1 MSDSTIKGAIK
12 LINPIKVISD
22 KFSVR
27 EFVVT
32 TPDAKYPQ
40 DILFQTINDKMAV
53 LESLGAG
60 QQVEVSYNVRG
71 REFNGRYYN
80 TLDAWKIEVTGSK
93 PVLRL
98 CTSKMVKHSLTQLEQ
113 SCLISYQGDTR

>member
-40 DILFQTINDKMAV
+40 DILFQTINDKMDV
-53 LESLGAG
+53 LESLGVG
-60 QQVEVSYNVRG
+60 QQVEVSFNVRG
-71 REFNGRYYN
+71 REFNGKYYN
-80 TLDAWKIEVTGSK
+80 TLDAWKVQGES
-93 PVLRL
+93 
-98 CTSKMVKHSLTQLEQ
+98 TSTVNEPMPMPDDLPF
-113 SCLISYQGDTR
+113 

>member
-1 MSDSTIKGAIK
+1 
-12 LINPIKVISD
+12 VISD

-40 DILFQTINDKMAV
+40 DILFQTVNDKMDV
-53 LESLGAG
+53 LESLGVG

-80 TLDAWKIEVTGSK
+80 TLDAWKVQIIGQAAQTTNNDDDDL
-93 PVLRL
+93 PF
-98 CTSKMVKHSLTQLEQ
+98 
-113 SCLISYQGDTR
+113 

>member
-32 TPDAKYPQ
+32 TPDEKYPQ
-40 DILFQTINDKMAV
+40 DILFQTVNDKMAV
-53 LESLGAG
+53 LESLGVG

-80 TLDAWKIEVTGSK
+80 TLDAWKVQIIGQAAQTTNNNDDGF
-93 PVLRL
+93 PF
-98 CTSKMVKHSLTQLEQ
+98 
-113 SCLISYQGDTR
+113 

>member
-1 MSDSTIKGAIK
+1 MSESTIKGAIK

-40 DILFQTINDKMAV
+40 DILFQTINDKMDV
-53 LESLGAG
+53 LESLGVG

-80 TLDAWKIEVTGSK
+80 TLDAWKVEITGSK
-93 PVLRL
+93 P
-98 CTSKMVKHSLTQLEQ
+98 SQPSTQPIELDDD
-113 SCLISYQGDTR
+113 LPF

>member
-22 KFSVR
+22 NFSVR

-40 DILFQTINDKMAV
+40 DILFQTVNDKMDV

-93 PVLRL
+93 P
-98 CTSKMVKHSLTQLEQ
+98 SQPSTQPIELDDD
-113 SCLISYQGDTR
+113 LPF

>member
-1 MSDSTIKGAIK
+1 MSESTIKGAIK
-12 LINPIKVISD
+12 LINPVKVISD

-32 TPDAKYPQ
+32 TPDEKYPQ

-53 LESLGAG
+53 LESLGVG

-80 TLDAWKIEVTGSK
+80 TLDAWKVQIIGQAAQTTNNNDDGF
-93 PVLRL
+93 PF
-98 CTSKMVKHSLTQLEQ
+98 
-113 SCLISYQGDTR
+113 

>member
-1 MSDSTIKGAIK
+1 MSESTIKGAIK

-40 DILFQTINDKMAV
+40 DILFQTINDKMDV
-53 LESLGAG
+53 LESLGVG

-80 TLDAWKIEVTGSK
+80 TLDAWKVQVIGGQTVPTLSDE
-93 PVLRL
+93 
-98 CTSKMVKHSLTQLEQ
+98 SLDLPF
-113 SCLISYQGDTR
+113 

>member
-40 DILFQTINDKMAV
+40 DILFQTVNDKMAV
-53 LESLGAG
+53 LESLGVG

-93 PVLRL
+93 P
-98 CTSKMVKHSLTQLEQ
+98 SQPSTQPIELDDD
-113 SCLISYQGDTR
+113 LPF

>member
-1 MSDSTIKGAIK
+1 MSESTIKGAIK

-32 TPDAKYPQ
+32 TPDAKYTQ
-40 DILFQTINDKMAV
+40 DILFQTVNDKMAV
-53 LESLGAG
+53 LESLGVG

-80 TLDAWKIEVTGSK
+80 TLDAWKVQIIGQAAQTTNNNDDGF
-93 PVLRL
+93 PF
-98 CTSKMVKHSLTQLEQ
+98 
-113 SCLISYQGDTR
+113 

>member
-32 TPDAKYPQ
+32 TPDEKYPQ
-40 DILFQTINDKMAV
+40 DILFQTVNDKMDV
-53 LESLGAG
+53 LESLGVG

-80 TLDAWKIEVTGSK
+80 TLDAWKVEVTGSK
-93 PVLRL
+93 P
-98 CTSKMVKHSLTQLEQ
+98 SQASTQPIELDDD
-113 SCLISYQGDTR
+113 LPF

>member
-1 MSDSTIKGAIK
+1 MSESTIKGAIK

-40 DILFQTINDKMAV
+40 DILFQTINDKMDV
-53 LESLGAG
+53 LESLGVG

-80 TLDAWKIEVTGSK
+80 TLAVSYT
-93 PVLRL
+93 
-98 CTSKMVKHSLTQLEQ
+98 HLTLPTKR
-113 SCLISYQGDTR
+113 IV

>member
-1 MSDSTIKGAIK
+1 MSESTIKGAIK

-40 DILFQTINDKMAV
+40 DILFQTVNDRMDV

-93 PVLRL
+93 P
-98 CTSKMVKHSLTQLEQ
+98 SQASTQPIELDDD
-113 SCLISYQGDTR
+113 LPF

>member
-1 MSDSTIKGAIK
+1 MSESTIKGAIK

-40 DILFQTINDKMAV
+40 DILFQTINDKMDV
-53 LESLGAG
+53 LESLGVG
-60 QQVEVSYNVRG
+60 QQVEVSYNLRG

-93 PVLRL
+93 P
-98 CTSKMVKHSLTQLEQ
+98 SQASTQPIELDDD
-113 SCLISYQGDTR
+113 LPF

>member
-1 MSDSTIKGAIK
+1 MSESTIKGAIK

-40 DILFQTINDKMAV
+40 DILFQTVNDKMAV
-53 LESLGAG
+53 LESLGVG

-80 TLDAWKIEVTGSK
+80 TLDAWKIEVTRSK
-93 PVLRL
+93 P
-98 CTSKMVKHSLTQLEQ
+98 SQPSTQPIELDDD
-113 SCLISYQGDTR
+113 LPF

>member
-1 MSDSTIKGAIK
+1 MSESTLKGAVK
-12 LINPIKVISD
+12 LINEVKVISD

-40 DILFQTINDKMAV
+40 DIIFQTTNDKIAILDSIGV
-53 LESLGAG
+53 G
-60 QQVEVSYNVRG
+60 QEVEVSYNLRG

-80 TLDAWKIEVTGSK
+80 TLDAWKVQTTGATPSVQ
-93 PVLRL
+93 P
-98 CTSKMVKHSLTQLEQ
+98 TDEQ
-113 SCLISYQGDTR
+113 DDLPF

>member
-32 TPDAKYPQ
+32 TPDEKYPQ
-40 DILFQTINDKMAV
+40 DILFQTVNDKMAV

-80 TLDAWKIEVTGSK
+80 TLDAWKVEVTGSK
-93 PVLRL
+93 P
-98 CTSKMVKHSLTQLEQ
+98 SQASTQPIELDDD
-113 SCLISYQGDTR
+113 LPF

>member
-1 MSDSTIKGAIK
+1 MSESTIKGAIK

-40 DILFQTINDKMAV
+40 DILFQTINDKMDV
-53 LESLGAG
+53 LESLGVG

-80 TLDAWKIEVTGSK
+80 TLDAWKVEVTGSK
-93 PVLRL
+93 P
-98 CTSKMVKHSLTQLEQ
+98 SQASTQPIELDDD
-113 SCLISYQGDTR
+113 LPFN